1 MMDEPRTRDGRL
13 SGLRPGA
20 RQLARVALDLLL
32 PPQCLACDA
41 VVAEPGRLCARCF
54 GQVDMITDPMCAICG
69 LPFDIAGAPDR
80 ICGACLADRPPF
92 TRSRSAARYDDRI
105 RDALLGFKHGDRA
118 DRAAGLA
125 RLVAR
130 AGHPWLGQAD
140 LITGVPLHRYRLLR
154 RRYNQAVMIAD
165 VLARGVPGLAIPDLM
180 LRTRATRT
188 QGGLSGSA
196 RRRNLRAA
204 FAINPAH
211 AALVRGRHV
220 VLVDDVITTGATVS
234 ECAKVLR
241 RAGAAE
247 ITVLAV
253 ARVVRTGHTTYV

>member
-1 MMDEPRTRDGRL
+1 M
-13 SGLRPGA
+13 
-20 RQLARVALDLLL
+20 ALDLLL
-32 PPQCLACDA
+32 PPQCLACDT

-54 GQVDMITDPMCAICG
+54 GQMDLITDPQCMICG
-69 LPFDIAGAPDR
+69 LPFEIAGAPDR
-80 ICGACLADRPPF
+80 VCGACVAEQPPY
-92 TRSRSAARYDDRI
+92 TRARSAARYDDRI

-118 DRAAGLA
+118 DRAEGLA

-130 AGHPWLGQAD
+130 AGQSWLNQAD
-140 LITGVPLHRYRLLR
+140 LITGVPLHPRRLLR
-154 RRYNQAVMIAD
+154 RRYNQAVLIAD
-165 VLARGVPGLAIPDLM
+165 VLARTVSGVAVPDLM
-180 LRTRATRT
+180 QRTRATRS
-188 QGGLSGSA
+188 QGGLSGTA

-211 AALVRGRHV
+211 AVQVRDAHV

-234 ECAKVLR
+234 ECAKILR